1 MYQLKWLRGQA
12 FASYASRAW
21 LFNAGIIRLWN
32 ACPVWDDTDALGC
45 VLMGG
50 EL

>member
-1 MYQLKWLRGQA
+1 MYQIMWLRGIVYGTMSTCQ
-12 FASYASRAW
+12 
-21 LFNAGIIRLWN
+21 FNRGLVRLWSK
-32 ACPVWDDTDALGC
+32 CSVEDDTDALGC